1 MSAPAATAG
10 WEQRAAALTAKLAA
24 AGVLPDPAWASA
36 FAQVPR
42 HVFVPR
48 VLADDRATVIDA
60 RTPGWL
66 DLVYSDEALLT
77 QARTSGEGIDRQE
90 LPSSSSSRPRVMAVM
105 LDRLAARPDQRVLEI
120 GTGTGYNTALLGQ
133 RLGAG
138 NVYSIDLDPYL
149 VEKSRGHLAELGH
162 YPQLASGDGARGWPE
177 HAPFDRILATCAIT
191 HIPPAWIDQLAEGG
205 RIVAPLDAG
214 EAGPLLVLDKTAPHE
229 VNGRID
235 PYPVHFMPMREHAY
249 NPLGPGQS
257 TGFTATG
264 GPHYGTTTLD
274 PATLL
279 ATDRTNLA
287 LFLWLH
293 APGLRIASAED
304 LGKVYVS
311 TATALAEATLTP
323 NDDGTW
329 PVTQRGSC
337 RLWDTIEHGCTAWLA
352 LDHPDPA
359 RLGVTARNTDDGY
372 HDDQYVWLDDP
383 EGVHSWPLT
392 APSTGR

>member
-1 MSAPAATAG
+1 MDAATATAG
-10 WEQRAAALTAKLAA
+10 WEQRAAALTAELVA

-36 FAQVPR
+36 FTQVPR
-42 HVFVPR
+42 HVFVSR
-48 VLADDRATVIDA
+48 VLADDRTTVIHA
-60 RTPGWL
+60 GTPGWV
-66 DLVYSDEALLT
+66 DLVYSDDALLT
-77 QARTSGEGIDRQE
+77 QAMTAGEGIARQE

-105 LDRLAARPDQRVLEI
+105 LDRLAARPGQRVLEI
-120 GTGTGYNTALLGQ
+120 GTGTGYNTALLGH
-133 RLGAG
+133 RLGAD
-138 NVYSIDLDPYL
+138 NVYSIDLDPHL
-149 VEKSRGHLAELGH
+149 VEKANGHLAEVDQH
-162 YPQLASGDGARGWPE
+162 PHLAPGDGARGWPE

-229 VNGRID
+229 INGRID
-235 PYPVHFMPMREHAY
+235 PYPVHFMPMRDHPG

-257 TGFTATG
+257 TGFTGTA

-279 ATDRTNLA
+279 TNDPNLA

-293 APGLRIASAED
+293 APGLRIASAES
-304 LGKVYVS
+304 LGKVYVN

-323 NDDGTW
+323 NEDGTW

-337 RLWDTIEHGCTAWLA
+337 RLWDTIEHGHATWLA
-352 LDHPDPA
+352 LDRPTPHDSASPPTTPT
-359 RLGVTARNTDDGY
+359 TATRTTSTSGWTTPKA
-372 HDDQYVWLDDP
+372 H
-383 EGVHSWPLT
+383 T
-392 APSTGR
+392 AGR